1 MSIRM
6 INSSKRPMPIAMSP
20 KRTTEAGFFRM
31 INGMLPLMAWA
42 GLSLAVIGCG
52 SKDDHHEDHHDDHHH
67 EDHHLEHFVPAHKPA
82 DYGALVDQ
90 LEKRIAKQS
99 TPTGSG
105 EGTKDQAQSTTGR
118 QELTD
123 RQELMDIIGWIPELA
138 ADSELRKKDFE
149 AAVAAGTR
157 LSIALGFA
165 KQTDGSSSVDAST
178 IPKILDE
185 LKALVSK
192 SQTSTEPM

>member
-1 MSIRM
+1 MKILLV
-6 INSSKRPMPIAMSP
+6 NSLKRPMPIAMSP
-20 KRTTEAGFFRM
+20 TRTTEAGLFRM
-31 INGMLPLMAWA
+31 MKGMLPMMALA
-42 GLSLAVIGCG
+42 GLSLAVIGCA
-52 SKDDHHEDHHDDHHH
+52 SKDDHHEDHHD
-67 EDHHLEHFVPAHKPA
+67 DHHLEHFVPAHKPA

-90 LEKRIAKQS
+90 LEKRIAGQS
-99 TPTGSG
+99 PAAGSG
-105 EGTKDQAQSTTGR
+105 EGTKDPAQSATGR

-123 RQELMDIIGWIPELA
+123 RQELMDIVGWIPELA
-138 ADSELRKKDFE
+138 ADSELRKKDFD